1 MEILKNIEKYGINII
16 LGIYFDTDYFW
27 LDRRGKKMYNM
38 CESYIKMQIEE
49 LRIKLNKLVDE
60 KINSLVDM
68 DVVKLSEKM
77 DLLLLQYMKQQKNK
91 RILIKDF

>member
-1 MEILKNIEKYGINII
+1 
-16 LGIYFDTDYFW
+16 
-27 LDRRGKKMYNM
+27 MYNM

-49 LRIKLNKLVDE
+49 LRIKLNNLVDE

>member
-1 MEILKNIEKYGINII
+1 
-16 LGIYFDTDYFW
+16 
-27 LDRRGKKMYNM
+27 MYNM
-38 CESYIKMQIEE
+38 CEGYIKMQIEE

-77 DLLLLQYMKQQKNK
+77 DLLLLQYMKQQNNK
-91 RILIKDF
+91 RFLIKDF

>member
-1 MEILKNIEKYGINII
+1 MKNIEKYGINRI
-16 LGIYFDTDYFW
+16 LGIYFDTDYFR

-38 CESYIKMQIEE
+38 CEGYIKMQIEE

-77 DLLLLQYMKQQKNK
+77 DLLLLQYMKQQNNK
-91 RILIKDF
+91 RFLIKDF

>member
-1 MEILKNIEKYGINII
+1 
-16 LGIYFDTDYFW
+16 
-27 LDRRGKKMYNM
+27 MYNM

-49 LRIKLNKLVDE
+49 LRMKLNKLVDE

>member
-1 MEILKNIEKYGINII
+1 
-16 LGIYFDTDYFW
+16 
-27 LDRRGKKMYNM
+27 MYNM

-49 LRIKLNKLVDE
+49 LRIKLDKLVDE

>member
-1 MEILKNIEKYGINII
+1 
-16 LGIYFDTDYFW
+16 
-27 LDRRGKKMYNM
+27 M

-49 LRIKLNKLVDE
+49 LRIKLNNLVDE

>member
-1 MEILKNIEKYGINII
+1 
-16 LGIYFDTDYFW
+16 
-27 LDRRGKKMYNM
+27 MYNM

>member
-1 MEILKNIEKYGINII
+1 
-16 LGIYFDTDYFW
+16 
-27 LDRRGKKMYNM
+27 MYNM

-49 LRIKLNKLVDE
+49 LRIKLDKLVDE

-77 DLLLLQYMKQQKNK
+77 DLLLLQYMKRSEEHTSELQSQ
-91 RILIKDF
+91 

>member
-1 MEILKNIEKYGINII
+1 
-16 LGIYFDTDYFW
+16 
-27 LDRRGKKMYNM
+27 MYNM

-77 DLLLLQYMKQQKNK
+77 DLLLLQYMKQQNNK

>member
-1 MEILKNIEKYGINII
+1 
-16 LGIYFDTDYFW
+16 
-27 LDRRGKKMYNM
+27 M
-38 CESYIKMQIEE
+38 CEGYIKMQIEE

-77 DLLLLQYMKQQKNK
+77 DLLLLQYMKQQNNK
-91 RILIKDF
+91 RFLIKDF